1 MKKTA
6 SATLVIAAPGTCTA
20 PLALAQSGGYLNHRQ
35 SIDSLENINSV
46 YQGVESARTQVGDA
60 AQSQD
65 YVAERQNID
74 QLSHINAVY
83 DAVSL
88 QRELAANSVPTGEVR
103 DYQAERNNLDSLSHI
118 NDVLKSISRQSATIG
133 ERTVQL

>member
-1 MKKTA
+1 M
-6 SATLVIAAPGTCTA
+6 
-20 PLALAQSGGYLNHRQ
+20 
-35 SIDSLENINSV
+35 
-46 YQGVESARTQVGDA
+46 
-60 AQSQD
+60 
-65 YVAERQNID
+65 AERQNID